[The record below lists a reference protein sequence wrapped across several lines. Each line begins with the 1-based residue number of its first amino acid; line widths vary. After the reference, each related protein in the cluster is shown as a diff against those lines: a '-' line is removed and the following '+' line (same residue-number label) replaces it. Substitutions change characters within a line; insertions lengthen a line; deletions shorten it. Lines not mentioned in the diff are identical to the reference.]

1 MFNAFFSPALI
12 LISAFLY
19 ALSFGLNSLFLE
31 SFTYSL
37 GVAWIFLPAGLRLLL
52 TLLFAQ
58 SGAIGIALASSI
70 IAVAFYFNDVMLG
83 IAAGITSG
91 LAPYV
96 ARYLALKDM
105 GLTENLANLDGSK
118 LLNCIFIYSLISP
131 ILHQTLFTLAD
142 PKNNFFDNLGVMIIG
157 DLIGSMIVIYCAK
170 TVIYFVKKSNKQI
183 Q

>member
-1 MFNAFFSPALI
+1 MFNTFLSPAII

-58 SGAIGIALASSI
+58 SGAVGIALASSI
-70 IAVAFYFNDVMLG
+70 IAVTFYFNDLALG
-83 IAAGITSG
+83 VAAGITSG
-91 LAPYV
+91 LAPFI

-105 GLTENLANLDGSK
+105 GLTENLATLDGSK

-131 ILHQTLFTLAD
+131 ILHQTLFTIAD

-157 DLIGSMIVIYCAK
+157 DLIGSMIVIYSTK
-170 TVIYFVKKSNKQI
+170 TVIYFVKKPNK
-183 Q
+183 

>member
-1 MFNAFFSPALI
+1 
-12 LISAFLY
+12 
-19 ALSFGLNSLFLE
+19 LSFGLNSLFLE

-58 SGAIGIALASSI
+58 SGAVGIALASSI
-70 IAVAFYFNDVMLG
+70 IAVTFYFNDLVLG
-83 IAAGITSG
+83 VAAGITSG
-91 LAPYV
+91 LAPFI

-105 GLTENLANLDGSK
+105 GLTDNLATLDGSK

-131 ILHQTLFTLAD
+131 ILHQTLFTIAD

-157 DLIGSMIVIYCAK
+157 DLIGSIIVIYSAK
-170 TVIYFVKKSNKQI
+170 AVIYLVKNTK
-183 Q
+183 

>member
-1 MFNAFFSPALI
+1 MFTAFFSPAII

-58 SGAIGIALASSI
+58 SGAVGIALASSM
-70 IAVAFYFNDVMLG
+70 IAVTFYFNDLVLG
-83 IAAGITSG
+83 VAAGITSG
-91 LAPYV
+91 LAPFI

-105 GLTENLANLDGSK
+105 GLTDNLATLDGSK

-131 ILHQTLFTLAD
+131 ILHQTLFTIAD

-157 DLIGSMIVIYCAK
+157 DLIGSIIVIYSAK
-170 TVIYFVKKSNKQI
+170 AVIYLVKNTK
-183 Q
+183 

>member
-1 MFNAFFSPALI
+1 MFTAFFSPAII

-58 SGAIGIALASSI
+58 SGAVGIALASSI
-70 IAVAFYFNDVMLG
+70 IAVTFYFNDLVLG
-83 IAAGITSG
+83 VAAGITSG
-91 LAPYV
+91 LAPFI
-96 ARYLALKDM
+96 ARYLAIKDM
-105 GLTENLANLDGSK
+105 GLTDNLATLDGSK

-131 ILHQTLFTLAD
+131 ILHQTLFTIAD

-157 DLIGSMIVIYCAK
+157 DLIGSIIVIYSAK
-170 TVIYFVKKSNKQI
+170 AVIYLVKNTK
-183 Q
+183 

>member
-1 MFNAFFSPALI
+1 MFTAFFSPAI
-12 LISAFLY
+12 IFISAFLY

-31 SFTYSL
+31 SFTYSI

-58 SGAIGIALASSI
+58 SGAVGIALASSI
-70 IAVAFYFNDVMLG
+70 IAVTFYFNDLVLG
-83 IAAGITSG
+83 VAAGITSG
-91 LAPYV
+91 LAPFI

-105 GLTENLANLDGSK
+105 GLTDNLATLDGSK

-131 ILHQTLFTLAD
+131 ILHQTLFTIAD

-157 DLIGSMIVIYCAK
+157 DLIGSMIVIYSAK
-170 TVIYFVKKSNKQI
+170 GVIYLVKNTK
-183 Q
+183 